1 MSIGPVMLDLKG
13 TALTAEERETLKHPQ
28 TGGVILFSRNY
39 ESPEQLKAL
48 CAEIHALRDP
58 HLIIA
63 VDHEGGRVQRFRR
76 GFTELP
82 PMAAIGEVHDQRSA
96 VEAQRT
102 AQRLGWV
109 MAVELLSCG
118 VDISFAPVLD
128 IGHGVSGVIGD
139 RAFHRK
145 PDVVGNL
152 AQAFVR
158 GMREAG
164 MAATGK
170 HFPGHGGVKE
180 DSHIA
185 KPVDTRT
192 LADLM
197 LADLVPF
204 ERLIE
209 NGLAGI
215 MPAHV
220 VYSKEDPRPAGYS
233 RYWLQE
239 ILRNRLGFQG
249 VIFSDDLCMD
259 GAAIGD
265 TYAERAELAL
275 SAGCDMVLVCNHP
288 EVAVEVLDSLEGYRN
303 PASQIR
309 MVRMHGNPRH
319 EWNKLASLKDW
330 REGRELAEQL
340 KRQVGK
346 DPTMEMN
353 V

>member
-1 MSIGPVMLDLKG
+1 MSIGPVMLDVKS
-13 TALTAEERETLKHPQ
+13 TALTAEEREILRHPQ

-39 ESPEQLKAL
+39 ESPEQLRSL
-48 CAEIHALRDP
+48 CREIHALRDP

-63 VDHEGGRVQRFRR
+63 VDHEGGRVQRFRQ

-82 PMAAIGEVHDQRSA
+82 PMAAIGEIHDRHSA
-96 VEAQRT
+96 AEAERT
-102 AQRLGWV
+102 ARRLGWL
-109 MAVELLSCG
+109 MATELLSCG

-139 RAFHRK
+139 RAFHRN
-145 PDVVGNL
+145 PEVVSRL

-185 KPVDTRT
+185 KPVDSRN

-204 ERLIE
+204 ERLIQ
-209 NGLAGI
+209 NGLAGV

-220 VYSKEDPRPAGYS
+220 VYPEVDTRPAGYS

-239 ILRNRLGFQG
+239 ILRKRLGFQG

-259 GAAIGD
+259 GADIGG

-275 SAGCDMVLVCNHP
+275 GAGCDMVLVCNHP
-288 EVAVEVLDSLEGYRN
+288 EAAVEVIESLEGYRN
-303 PASQIR
+303 PASQVR
-309 MVRMHGNPRH
+309 MVRMHGHSRH
-319 EWNKLASLKDW
+319 EWNKLAALKDW
-330 REGRELAEQL
+330 REGRELADRL
-340 KRQVGK
+340 KRSVGR

>member
-13 TALTAEERETLKHPQ
+13 TTLSSEEREILKHPQ
-28 TGGVILFSRNY
+28 AGGVILFSRNF
-39 ESPEQLKAL
+39 ESPEQLKDL
-48 CAEIHALRDP
+48 CREIHAVRDP
-58 HLIIA
+58 HLVIA
-63 VDHEGGRVQRFRR
+63 VDHEGGRVQRFRQ
-76 GFTELP
+76 GFTQLP
-82 PMAAIGEVHDQRSA
+82 PMAAVGEIYDQRLPA
-96 VEAQRT
+96 EAERT
-102 AQRLGWV
+102 AHRLGWL
-109 MAVELLSCG
+109 MAAELLSCG

-139 RAFHRK
+139 RAFHRS
-145 PDVVGNL
+145 PEVVSRL

-185 KPVDTRT
+185 KPVDQRS

-204 ERLIE
+204 ERLIQ

-220 VYSKEDPRPAGYS
+220 VYSKVDAKPAGYS

-239 ILRNRLGFQG
+239 ILRKQLGFQG
-249 VIFSDDLCMD
+249 VIFSDDLTMD
-259 GAAIGD
+259 GADIGN
-265 TYAERAELAL
+265 TYAEHAELAL
-275 SAGCDMVLVCNHP
+275 VAGCDMVLVCNHP
-288 EVAVEVLDSLEGYRN
+288 DAAVEVLESLEGYRN

-309 MVRMHGNPRH
+309 MARMHGHSHH
-319 EWNKLASLKDW
+319 EWNTLASLQDW
-330 REGRELAEQL
+330 REASELADRL
-340 KRQVGK
+340 KRSVGR

>member
-13 TALTAEERETLKHPQ
+13 TSLTVEEREILKHPQ

-39 ESPEQLKAL
+39 ESPEQLRNL
-48 CAEIHALRDP
+48 CREIHALRDP
-58 HLIIA
+58 HLIVA
-63 VDHEGGRVQRFRR
+63 VDHEGGRVQRFRQ

-82 PMAAIGEVHDQRSA
+82 PMAAIGEIHDRCSA
-96 VEAQRT
+96 VEAERI
-102 AQRLGWV
+102 AHRLGWL
-109 MAVELLSCG
+109 MAAELLSCG

-139 RAFHRK
+139 RAFHRH
-145 PDVVGNL
+145 PEVVSRL
-152 AQAFVR
+152 ARAFVR

-185 KPVDTRT
+185 KPVDSRS

-204 ERLIE
+204 ERLIQ
-209 NGLAGI
+209 NGLAGV

-220 VYSKEDPRPAGYS
+220 VYPKLDARPAGYS

-239 ILRNRLGFQG
+239 ILRKRLSFQG

-259 GAAIGD
+259 GADIGS
-265 TYAERAELAL
+265 TYAARAELAL
-275 SAGCDMVLVCNHP
+275 NAGCDMVLVCNHP
-288 EVAVEVLDSLEGYRN
+288 EAAVEVIESLEGYRN
-303 PASQIR
+303 PASQVR
-309 MVRMHGNPRH
+309 MVRMHGHPHH
-319 EWNKLASLKDW
+319 EWNKLAMLKDW
-330 REGRELAEQL
+330 REGRELADRL
-340 KRQVGK
+340 KRSVGR

>member
-1 MSIGPVMLDLKG
+1 MSIGPVMLDVKS
-13 TALTAEERETLKHPQ
+13 TALTAEEREILRHPQ
-28 TGGVILFSRNY
+28 VGGVILFSRNY
-39 ESPEQLKAL
+39 ESPEQLRNL
-48 CAEIHALRDP
+48 CREIHALRDP

-63 VDHEGGRVQRFRR
+63 VDHEGGRVQRFRQ

-82 PMAAIGEVHDQRSA
+82 PMAAIGEIHDRSA
-96 VEAQRT
+96 VEAGNAAR
-102 AQRLGWV
+102 RLGWL
-109 MAVELLSCG
+109 MAAELLSCG

-139 RAFHRK
+139 RAFHRN
-145 PDVVGNL
+145 PESVGRL

-185 KPVDTRT
+185 KPVDSRS

-204 ERLIE
+204 ERLIP
-209 NGLAGI
+209 NSLAGV

-220 VYSKEDPRPAGYS
+220 VYPEVDTRPAGYS
-233 RYWLQE
+233 RRWLQE
-239 ILRNRLGFQG
+239 ILRKRLGFQG
-249 VIFSDDLCMD
+249 VIFSDDLCMG
-259 GAAIGD
+259 GADIGD
-265 TYAERAELAL
+265 TYAARAGLAL

-288 EVAVEVLDSLEGYRN
+288 EVAVEVIESLQGYRN

-309 MVRMHGNPRH
+309 MACMHGHPHH
-319 EWNKLASLKDW
+319 EWNQLTALQDW
-330 REGRELAEQL
+330 REARELAERL
-340 KRQVGK
+340 KRSVGR

>member
-1 MSIGPVMLDLKG
+1 MLDLKD
-13 TALTAEERETLKHPQ
+13 TALTAEERDILRHPQ

-39 ESPEQLKAL
+39 ESPEQLKSL
-48 CAEIHALRDP
+48 CGEIHALRDP
-58 HLIIA
+58 RLIIA
-63 VDHEGGRVQRFRR
+63 VDHEGGRVQRFRQ

-82 PMAAIGEVHDQRSA
+82 PMAVMGEIYDQRSHI
-96 VEAQRT
+96 EADRV
-102 AQRLGWV
+102 ASRMGWL
-109 MAVELLSCG
+109 MAAELLSCH

-128 IGHGVSGVIGD
+128 IAHGVSGVIGD
-139 RAFHRK
+139 RAFHRN
-145 PDVVGNL
+145 PDIVSRL
-152 AQAFVR
+152 AQAFMR

-180 DSHIA
+180 DSHIT
-185 KPVDTRT
+185 KPVDQRS

-197 LADLVPF
+197 LVDLVPF
-204 ERLIE
+204 ERLIQ

-220 VYSKEDPRPAGYS
+220 VYSKVDAYPAGYS
-233 RYWLQE
+233 KFWLQE
-239 ILRNRLGFQG
+239 ILRKQLRFQG
-249 VIFSDDLCMD
+249 VIFSDDLCMG
-259 GAAIGD
+259 GAEIGS
-265 TYAERAELAL
+265 TYADRAELAL

-288 EVAVEVLDSLEGYRN
+288 EAAVEVLQSLEGYRS

-309 MVRMHGNPRH
+309 LARMHGH
-319 EWNKLASLKDW
+319 AKHDWKQLAALKDW

-340 KRQVGK
+340 KREVGR

>member
-13 TALTAEERETLKHPQ
+13 TALTAEERDILRHPQ

-63 VDHEGGRVQRFRR
+63 VDHEGGRVQRFRQ

-82 PMAAIGEVHDQRSA
+82 PMAVIGEIHDQHSPA
-96 VEAQRT
+96 EAERT
-102 AQRLGWV
+102 AHRLGWL
-109 MAVELLSCG
+109 MAAELLSCN

-128 IGHGVSGVIGD
+128 IAHGVSGVIGD
-139 RAFHRK
+139 RAFHRN
-145 PDVVGNL
+145 PDVVGRL
-152 AQAFVR
+152 AQAFMR

-170 HFPGHGGVKE
+170 HFPGHGGVME
-180 DSHIA
+180 DSHVA
-185 KPVDTRT
+185 KPVDHRS
-192 LADLM
+192 LGDLI
-197 LADLVPF
+197 LGDLLPF
-204 ERLIE
+204 ERLIQ
-209 NGLAGI
+209 NGLACI

-220 VYSKEDPRPAGYS
+220 VYPEVDAKPAGYS

-239 ILRNRLGFQG
+239 VLRKQLGFQG

-259 GAAIGD
+259 GADIGS
-265 TYAERAELAL
+265 TYADRAELAL

-288 EVAVEVLDSLEGYRN
+288 EVAVEVLESLEGYRN

-309 MVRMHGNPRH
+309 MVRMHGHIKHDP
-319 EWNKLASLKDW
+319 NKLASLKDW
-330 REGRELAEQL
+330 REGRELADRL
-340 KRQVGK
+340 RRQVGK
-346 DPTMEMN
+346 DPTMQVN